1 MFSGLDIVEVE
12 ETSLTGIYATESFNS
27 SVSLE
32 LQPMEIGTW
41 KLLLYSKSDV
51 K

>member
-1 MFSGLDIVEVE
+1 MFSGLHVESVE
-12 ETSLTGIYATESFNS
+12 ETSLTGVSSVKSFNS

-41 KLLLYSKSDV
+41 KVLLRSR
-51 K
+51 